1 MSTDDRYDRDLPD
14 PALPRG
20 TGSGMIL
27 GIDLGERR
35 IGVATGDRATG
46 RVAPVATLRRATPER
61 DARSLRRL
69 IEEKRVTHVVVGLPL
84 HLDGRESEQ
93 ARRTREWAT
102 LVGPALGRPITF
114 RDERLSS
121 ARAEERLGPP
131 PRGSGG
137 GPPSPAARAGRRA
150 RVDREAAA
158 AIVQAELDAER
169 TVAR

>member
-1 MSTDDRYDRDLPD
+1 MSKDDQHDRDLPD
-14 PALPRG
+14 PSPSRG
-20 TGSGMIL
+20 TDSGMIL

-46 RVAPVATLRRATPER
+46 RVAPLVTLRRGTPER

-69 IEEKRVTHVVVGLPL
+69 IDERHITDVVVGLPL
-84 HLDGRESEQ
+84 HIDGREGEQ

-102 LVGPALGRPITF
+102 LVEASLGRPITF

-121 ARAEERLGPP
+121 VAAEERIGAPA
-131 PRGSGG
+131 RGSSG
-137 GPPSPAARAGRRA
+137 GPPSPAARAAWRA

-158 AIVQAELDAER
+158 EIVQAELDANGGAPR
-169 TVAR
+169 